1 MKKLLIISSLLPLLS
16 YAASQPIPALTDIW
30 CAQNKGEQGVH
41 VVQSGN
47 NTHQIALVKRGQ
59 VVKSQPLNEAVYKCY
74 LHPEQPIGYLGTT
87 GKPLRVLQEFHL
99 GNALPE
105 EAFAI
110 NFQPNANI
118 VKYWRQHPEQEDSLI
133 VSFKH
138 LQTGALVAE
147 HALPKEEL
155 RDTLFEFSS
164 DGKTMIKVN
173 IPGNSILW
181 HQDVKTLKQLYQ
193 IEFEDK
199 VATSTRFLG
208 EQLLTNFSGNVQ
220 LYQGQKLLWSYQHP
234 DIVAKELVLQVSPN
248 QKLLSI
254 GNNNATSYFEATAFA
269 ILNTQGEALLTVT
282 GRLALPDSEGYRL
295 FQVLDDGFVL
305 KRTDEQD
312 QQHYR
317 VYNLEQQVLRTFKLD
332 RVDTLLPPPSIH
344 QDFYRLSP
352 GPKPNGMYRQTLTLL
367 Q

>member
-1 MKKLLIISSLLPLLS
+1 MKKLLMLSSLLPLLS
-16 YAASQPIPALTDIW
+16 YAASQPLPALTNIW
-30 CAQNKGEQGVH
+30 CAQNKGEQGVY
-41 VVQSGN
+41 VVQSGD
-47 NTHQIALVKRGQ
+47 NTHQIAMVKRGK
-59 VVKSQPLNEAVYKCY
+59 VVRSQPLEAPVHECY
-74 LHPEQPIGYLGTT
+74 LHPEQPIGYLGTY
-87 GKPLRVLQEFHL
+87 GKPLRMLQGFNL

-105 EAFAI
+105 GAFA
-110 NFQPNANI
+110 FDFKPNANI
-118 VKYWRQHPEQEDSLI
+118 VTYWRHHPEQEDSLI
-133 VSFKH
+133 ISFEN

-147 HALPKEEL
+147 HVLPSDEFDYT
-155 RDTLFEFSS
+155 RFEFTPDS
-164 DGKTMIKVN
+164 KTMINVGVYGHSVLK
-173 IPGNSILW
+173 

-254 GNNNATSYFEATAFA
+254 GNNNATSDFEATAFA

-305 KRTDEQD
+305 KRTDERD

-317 VYNLEQQVLRTFKLD
+317 VYNLEQQVLRTFKLAPS
-332 RVDTLLPPPSIH
+332 DTLLAPPGVS
-344 QDFYRLSP
+344 QDFYRLSRTD
-352 GPKPNGMYRQTLTLL
+352 NTETGMKRQILTLL
-367 Q
+367 